1 MKPEMLLS
9 KKKKIKGDEGH
20 PPPCEESGEHSK
32 KCPTEPLKK
41 HKNRKR
47 PMSTGYYKKPEDPY
61 TKNDNNN

>member
-41 HKNRKR
+41 PQIQEKTHEYRILQESR
-47 PMSTGYYKKPEDPY
+47 RSLH
-61 TKNDNNN
+61 